1 MGRETSSAHVDTAV
15 FLQLREEN
23 TVLKQENE
31 ELRRKLERMNELLLK
46 AQRAQFGQSSEKRS
60 YVMPNQL
67 GMFNEAEAEQDH
79 KAPEPTEETLT
90 VKEHQR
96 KRKPKRTIDELTEG
110 LPVKEVVLEL
120 SEEEQFCESCGDK
133 LKRIG
138 KKFVRRELEVIPR
151 QVNVIVYYTAT
162 YACENCEKES
172 GYANL
177 YSVEAPP
184 RLLKHSLAS
193 ASTVADIMV
202 RKYVDGLPLYR
213 QEKIWEREGV
223 ALCRATMANWVIQ
236 TAQTGIVLKKM
247 DGQWSPPKAAIYDKT
262 DHNPVHAMAF

>member
-138 KKFVRRELEVIPR
+138 KKFVRRELEVIPDR
-151 QVNVIVYYTAT
+151 
-162 YACENCEKES
+162 K
-172 GYANL
+172 
-177 YSVEAPP
+177 SV
-184 RLLKHSLAS
+184 
-193 ASTVADIMV
+193 V
-202 RKYVDGLPLYR
+202 
-213 QEKIWEREGV
+213 
-223 ALCRATMANWVIQ
+223 
-236 TAQTGIVLKKM
+236 
-247 DGQWSPPKAAIYDKT
+247 
-262 DHNPVHAMAF
+262 